1 MDNRFLFI
9 GGDRRIIY
17 AALSILRRRSVSALG
32 LGDTFSAPEGR
43 YGAIVLPLPFHN
55 GQDGINAPMADRE
68 LPLSLVTDYADKGAC
83 VFSGGISPALS
94 QLCEEHGLRLI
105 DYYAEETL
113 TLRNAAI
120 TAESAV
126 ALLIQNTEFSL
137 SGARV
142 LITGGGRIAIMTA
155 RLLRCFGSNVT
166 ICARSAEQRARGELE
181 HHTSADIGGLPA
193 LCTVSDIVI
202 NTVPASLFSEEDFR
216 RMKAGAVFIELA
228 SKSAIPDSDY
238 ASKYGVRHI
247 MAGGLPGK
255 MCPKTAGEAIAEV
268 ILAKV

>member
-17 AALSILRRRSVSALG
+17 AALSILHRRSVSALG
-32 LGDTFSAPEGR
+32 LGDTFSLPEGR
-43 YGAIVLPLPFHN
+43 YGSIVLPLPFHN
-55 GQDGINAPMADRE
+55 GHGGINAPLTEKE
-68 LPLSLVTDYADKGAC
+68 LSLSLVTDYADKGAF

-113 TLRNAAI
+113 TLKNAAL

-126 ALLIQNTEFSL
+126 AMLIQETEFSL
-137 SGARV
+137 SGSRV
-142 LITGGGRIAIMTA
+142 IITGGGRIALLTA
-155 RLLRCFGSNVT
+155 RLLRCFGSAVT
-166 ICARSAEQRARGELE
+166 LCARNRQQRTRAALE
-181 HHTSADIGGLPA
+181 HHDTADVTSLPA
-193 LCTVSDIVI
+193 LCATADIII
-202 NTVPASLFSEEDFR
+202 NTVPAALFSEDDFR
-216 RMKAGAVFIELA
+216 RMKAGTVFMELA
-228 SKSAIPDSDY
+228 SKPAQPDSDY
-238 ASKYGVRHI
+238 AAKYGVRHI

-268 ILAKV
+268 ILAKG